1 MAGCYELGQAYLA
14 LQKTHVNLFLEEFN
28 QGCTHLGHIAM
39 VTSLLVV
46 FSIFFLFFLLSLS
59 CHLITAALGPNQ
71 LYYYLAVL

>member
-39 VTSLLVV
+39 VTSLSVV
-46 FSIFFLFFLLSLS
+46 FSIFFLFFSPFS
-59 CHLITAALGPNQ
+59 
-71 LYYYLAVL
+71 